1 MFSMALQSGQLGPLV
16 REFGLGRKLF
26 ILKTKVYL
34 KGETQRRNSIRKNT
48 EFS

>member
-26 ILKTKVYL
+26 ILKSKVDL
-34 KGETQRRNSIRKNT
+34 KGNPKEK
-48 EFS
+48 